1 MYISITA
8 FSINMQGYNLYIFQI
23 PKETQNGSSHPPL
36 NLFLINTHTK
46 KKKKVECYY
55 RHLFIVKSTIQSR
68 SYSKQ
73 FIIFR
78 NSIISPK
85 QTALKHGHYSHT
97 TEQMNLIN

>member
-46 KKKKVECYY
+46 KKKKLNATIDIFSLSKALY
-55 RHLFIVKSTIQSR
+55 RAEATVNSSSSSETLLLVP
-68 SYSKQ
+68 SK
-73 FIIFR
+73 
-78 NSIISPK
+78 
-85 QTALKHGHYSHT
+85 L
-97 TEQMNLIN
+97 L